1 MKIGI
6 VGLPNVGKSTLFNA
20 LTKSKSAM
28 AANYPFCTIDPNVG
42 VVEVPDA
49 RLQKLVELVKPEK
62 TIPAIVEFVDIAG
75 LVKGASEGEGLG
87 NQFLAHIRECE
98 AIAQVVRV
106 FSDGNVIHVHGNV
119 DPKRDMEVLET
130 ELILADLQTVQKR
143 LSKAKNEAKSGDK
156 KKAAYA
162 VLVEKVEKMLSEGKK
177 IIDSDFTPEE
187 KIEMEDLHLLTAKP
201 LLYIANVSE
210 NEIQNFD
217 AGNFKKTLNLKP
229 EQKVI
234 PISAKIEEE
243 LGALSDEEARMFL
256 QDLGLKETGLNAL
269 IQAAYETL
277 GLITY
282 FTAGPRRF
290 APGPFTL
297 VTRARK
303 QRGSSTPTSKKGL
316 FVRKPSLTTITSKP
330 AANRRRK
337 KKVSCAPKERSTS
350 SKMETSCIS
359 GSITDARYGD
369 HSGNLCS

>member
-42 VVEVPDA
+42 IVEVPDA
-49 RLQKLVELVKPEK
+49 RLQKLVELVKPQK

-87 NQFLAHIRECE
+87 NQFLAHIRECD

-130 ELILADLQTVQKR
+130 ELILADLQTVEKR
-143 LSKAKNEAKSGDK
+143 LGKAKNEAKSGDK
-156 KKAAYA
+156 KKVAYA
-162 VLVEKVEKMLSEGKK
+162 ALIEKVSKLLAEGQK
-177 IIDSDFTPEE
+177 IIDVEFTPEE
-187 KIEMEDLHLLTAKP
+187 KIELRDLHLLTAKP

-210 NEIQNFD
+210 NEAKDFD
-217 AGNFKKTLNLKP
+217 AEAFKSQLGLKP
-229 EQKVI
+229 QQKVI

-243 LGALSDEEARMFL
+243 LGALSDEEAQMFL
-256 QDLGLKETGLNAL
+256 ADLGLKETGLNAL
-269 IQAAYETL
+269 IHGAYATL

-282 FTAGPRRF
+282 FTAGEKEVRAWTIHLGDKGPQAAGVIHTDFEKGYICAETIAFNDYVTAGSEQAAKEKGFLRTEGKEYVVKDGDVMHFRF
-290 APGPFTL
+290 
-297 VTRARK
+297 
-303 QRGSSTPTSKKGL
+303 
-316 FVRKPSLTTITSKP
+316 
-330 AANRRRK
+330 N
-337 KKVSCAPKERSTS
+337 
-350 SKMETSCIS
+350 
-359 GSITDARYGD
+359 
-369 HSGNLCS
+369 N